1 MRLSLRPLSQTPGYA
16 TGRCD
21 NAASADRTVC
31 DRLLISHARR
41 EPEDVP
47 AGHHQIVRRRA
58 ILVESGS
65 HSVRVP
71 TVKFDSQLLVGISQ
85 IDAVTTSSDPDPM
98 LLSELRPA
106 GRQ

>member
-1 MRLSLRPLSQTPGYA
+1 
-16 TGRCD
+16 
-21 NAASADRTVC
+21 
-31 DRLLISHARR
+31 
-41 EPEDVP
+41 VP
-47 AGHHQIVRRRA
+47 AGDYQIVRPRA

-85 IDAVTTSSDPDPM
+85 IDAATTTADSDPM
-98 LLSELRPA
+98 LLSELRQA